1 MVTALTKE
9 TYLKVLLFEL
19 RLVVTIFTDFSFHE
33 NRHFLVLCFTV
44 LLLCSLTSKE
54 VNLTEWPLNCQL
66 KCYMKSRLM
75 LLGLIMKFLLSA
87 ITMRPTYMTIIP
99 SGPNL
104 MVEFKTFGRW
114 LVYFITQQSDQL
126 YQSNMVWISR
136 CRAIYYN

>member
-1 MVTALTKE
+1 MNLAYQCSLT
-9 TYLKVLLFEL
+9 LKQAKARLAGSQKIRTGFNIWLFLVLLFW
-19 RLVVTIFTDFSFHE
+19 
-33 NRHFLVLCFTV
+33 
-44 LLLCSLTSKE
+44 LLCSLTSKE

-126 YQSNMVWISR
+126 YRSNMVWISR